1 MVDSILVSVD
11 FSNKNDTGV
20 MVVGRKR
27 MNQSVE
33 IINAFQGDEARE
45 LYEKLIT
52 KKKKEE
58 YKMINNYAKCNG
70 CPYYFGEIDSCMYGE
85 EDIPNDMERKCESKE
100 G

>member
-11 FSNKNDTGV
+11 FSNKDGTGV
-20 MVVGRKR
+20 LIVGRKR

-52 KKKKEE
+52 KKKKE
-58 YKMINNYAKCNG
+58 
-70 CPYYFGEIDSCMYGE
+70 GE
-85 EDIPNDMERKCESKE
+85 K
-100 G
+100 